1 MIKVQRLHFELKKR
15 LHRIFSDHE
24 RALTVVDVDSYLN
37 QAKEILLEN
46 YTTIVEKNRTLSDRL
61 KSLEI
66 KNYKLEYGNKDSK
79 SYLFKLPTNHYT
91 TLNRYA
97 TGSAPGCDKID
108 EIFVNNIFTH
118 KVEESL
124 RDYNTAPDFNWRETF
139 SNEDSLG
146 LRIYHNKD
154 KIIIKDVYIDYIR
167 WIPDVAY
174 YGGVVN
180 GLYINQ
186 NGDTITEDLH
196 LMIDDSIVWIKIV
209 DLAEYLIK
217 KNFDENYNAT
227 IESILFNEKVYINN

>member
-15 LHRIFSDHE
+15 LHRIFADHE

-46 YTTIVEKNRTLSDRL
+46 YTAIVEKNRTLSDRL

-66 KNYKLEYGNKDSK
+66 KNAKLEYLSQNNK
-79 SYLFKLPTNHYT
+79 SYIFKLPSNHYT

-97 TGSAPGCDKID
+97 IGSAVECDTTD

-118 KVEESL
+118 KIQESL
-124 RDYNTAPDFNWRETF
+124 RDYNTSPNYNWRETF

-146 LRIYHNKD
+146 LHIYHNN
-154 KIIIKDVYIDYIR
+154 ILQIKEVYIDYLK

-174 YGGVVN
+174 YKGVAN
-180 GLYINQ
+180 NLYINQ

-196 LMIDDSIVWIKIV
+196 LMIDDKIIWIKIV
-209 DLAEYLIK
+209 DLAEYLVK
-217 KNFDENYNAT
+217 KNFDENYKAT